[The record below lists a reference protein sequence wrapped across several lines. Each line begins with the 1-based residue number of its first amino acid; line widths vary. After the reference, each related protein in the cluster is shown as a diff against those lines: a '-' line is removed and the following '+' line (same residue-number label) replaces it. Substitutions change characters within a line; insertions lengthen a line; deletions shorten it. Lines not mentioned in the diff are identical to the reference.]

1 MVTIL
6 SHCIIRSIYYEYSQ
20 TVNMEELIAAL
31 KGTSTL
37 TELAFVLSEVITKSQ
52 ILLDKVKVTFKSGKN

>member
-1 MVTIL
+1 
-6 SHCIIRSIYYEYSQ
+6 
-20 TVNMEELIAAL
+20 MEELIAAL

-52 ILLDKVKVTFKSGKN
+52 ILLDKVKITFKS